1 MVPLVWLGMRLGY
14 GYERQNGF
22 HVICVSARLSGR
34 AGAKW
39 RGWQFLSAANRSSF
53 LFTNIGS
60 VRRKYTRLHLP
71 PATIVVRCTL
81 TVTLLQVGLNIVF
94 GIISL

>member
-1 MVPLVWLGMRLGY
+1 MDFRLALHKFDLIKNLCVHLLVLKKY
-14 GYERQNGF
+14 NEIKNIY
-22 HVICVSARLSGR
+22 VC
-34 AGAKW
+34 
-39 RGWQFLSAANRSSF
+39 F

-81 TVTLLQVGLNIVF
+81 AAYY
-94 GIISL
+94 